1 MIIIYLV
8 VVCVV
13 WISLKSTTN
22 YKALLFCRRFLDVS
36 FYVVCIWTSINL
48 LLSYIDPVLV
58 VRSTGNPVEI
68 ARSWGRVIGAYCMIP
83 LFYRIW
89 KGLFRIEF
97 YNSSHIKNL
106 EKFILYLRSFKDD
119 KKKTLTEY
127 ILMDFLSKNVYVP
140 FAVGKPYEMK
150 PSSHTVPLYI
160 GDDWKN
166 KVDEMMQK
174 APIILMRVSDTEHF
188 LWELGNCIS
197 QKHIHKSLFWI
208 TDTQAYMFFKRHCF
222 EKYGLSFPKI
232 EKVSKNCVVFL
243 DGQEFQVCHLTNK
256 NSYKSFYLKIFDTFG
271 LKDDDYFYER
281 MKYKRLFF
289 RFHYDNN
296 VSAGVQRWDW
306 VAFLFP
312 EFYLMFHHFGW
323 TRLLIL
329 LLLEGYVMAG
339 CLVFLCSQLNL
350 SLYSMKDE
358 ILILAIGT
366 AFRLP
371 FMLLCGK
378 NARTMEWYE
387 EKWEG
392 VSYFNEI
399 SQANNIKTLAYA
411 LVFIVLCLLGF
422 YL

>member
-1 MIIIYLV
+1 MVIVYIII
-8 VVCVV
+8 VCVV
-13 WISLKSTTN
+13 WILLKSTTD
-22 YKALLFCRRFLDVS
+22 YKTLLFCRRFLDVS
-36 FYVVCIWTSINL
+36 FYVFCIWGSIIL
-48 LLSYIDPVLV
+48 LLSYIDSALV
-58 VRSTGNPVEI
+58 VRSTGNPEES
-68 ARSWGRVIGAYCMIP
+68 ARSWGIVIGVYCMIP

-89 KGLFRIEF
+89 KGMYRIEF
-97 YNSSHIKNL
+97 YNSSHIKYL

-140 FAVGKPYEMK
+140 FAVGRPNEMK

-174 APIILMRVSDTEHF
+174 ASIILMRVSDTEHF
-188 LWELGNCIS
+188 LWELGNCIT

-208 TDTQAYMFFKRHCF
+208 TDPQTYIFFKCHCF
-222 EKYGLSFPKI
+222 EKYGLLFPKI
-232 EKVSKNCVVFL
+232 EKVNKNCVVFF

-256 NSYKSFYLKIFDTFG
+256 NSYRSLYYKIHDVFN
-271 LKDDDYFYER
+271 LKDDDYFYKR
-281 MKYKRLFF
+281 MKYKRLFL
-289 RFHYDNN
+289 RFHYDDN

-312 EFYLMFHHFGW
+312 EFYLMFHRFGW
-323 TRLLIL
+323 TRLLVL
-329 LLLEGYVMAG
+329 LLLEGYLMAG
-339 CLVFLCSQLNL
+339 CLVFLCLQLNL

-358 ILILAIGT
+358 ILILAVGA

-392 VSYFNEI
+392 VSYFNDI
-399 SQANNIKTLAYA
+399 SHANNIKTLAYA
-411 LVFIVLCLLGF
+411 LGFLVLCLLGRYF
-422 YL
+422 